1 MTEQQPRQRISSGG
15 PWEARVGYSRAVR
28 VGDHIWVSGT
38 TGTTPDGYIPPG
50 ALSQTRLALDTIE
63 SALTA
68 AGSSAAD
75 VVAMRIYVTEI
86 GRWEQ
91 IALHHPEFHGVGEI
105 ALALRERFGDA
116 RPAMSMVE
124 VSRLIRPEH
133 LVEIE
138 VEAVAGSAA

>member
-1 MTEQQPRQRISSGG
+1 VTEQQARQRISSGG
-15 PWEARVGYSRAVR
+15 PWETKIGYSRAVR

-38 TGTTPDGYIPPG
+38 TGTTPDGHIPPG

-63 SALTA
+63 TALTA
-68 AGSSAAD
+68 AGASAAD
-75 VVAMRIYVTEI
+75 VVAVRIYVTEI

-91 IALHHPEFHGVGEI
+91 IAL
-105 ALALRERFGDA
+105 ALHERFGAA

>member
-91 IALHHPEFHGVGEI
+91 IAL
-105 ALALRERFGDA
+105 ALRERFGDA

>member
-91 IALHHPEFHGVGEI
+91 IAL
-105 ALALRERFGDA
+105 ALRERFGDA

-133 LVEIE
+133 LGEIE